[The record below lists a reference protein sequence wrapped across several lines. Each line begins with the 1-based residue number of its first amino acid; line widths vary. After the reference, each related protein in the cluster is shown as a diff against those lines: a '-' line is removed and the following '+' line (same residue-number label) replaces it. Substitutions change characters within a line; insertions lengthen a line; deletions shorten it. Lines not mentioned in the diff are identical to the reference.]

1 MRPYIIKSIHE
12 LHQLLALPK
21 PKHQLISVID
31 FSKIKCFDNERLESV
46 TYGFYCISLKK
57 NFKGKMQYGHQHY
70 DFDDGIMTFFAPG
83 QVVTTEIRDDW
94 ELEGYWL
101 VMHPDFI
108 QSSTL
113 AKEIK
118 HFQYF
123 SYAVNEALHL
133 AEDEEKAITLQLFN
147 IATESAK
154 PTDAFS
160 QPILIKHI
168 ELLLSYCD
176 RFYHRQFLTRKQAT
190 NDHLSKFELLLDDY
204 FDNSEYKGSSIPGV
218 SYFAEKL
225 NLSNNYLSDM
235 LRSITGQSAQQ
246 HIHEKLILK
255 AKELL
260 GSTELSV
267 SEIAYWL
274 GFEYPQSFS
283 KLFKNKTSTTPREF
297 RTILSKSS

>member
-1 MRPYIIKSIHE
+1 MRPYIIKSIQD

-31 FSKIKCFDNERLESV
+31 FSKIKCFDDMKLESV
-46 TYGFYCISLKK
+46 TYDFYCISLKK

-101 VMHPDFI
+101 VMHPEFI
-108 QSSTL
+108 QNSTL
-113 AKEIK
+113 AKEIR

-133 AEDEEKAITLQLFN
+133 AEDEEQAITLQLFN
-147 IATESAK
+147 IATENEK

-190 NDHLSKFELLLDDY
+190 NDHLSNFELLLDEY
-204 FDNSEYKGSSIPGV
+204 FNNYEYKGSSIPGV

-225 NLSNNYLSDM
+225 SLSSNYLSDM

-246 HIHEKLILK
+246 HIHDKLILK

-267 SEIAYWL
+267 SEIAYQL

-283 KLFKNKTSTTPREF
+283 KLFKNKTSKTPREF
-297 RTILSKSS
+297 RAILTKSS

>member
-1 MRPYIIKSIHE
+1 
-12 LHQLLALPK
+12 
-21 PKHQLISVID
+21 
-31 FSKIKCFDNERLESV
+31 
-46 TYGFYCISLKK
+46 
-57 NFKGKMQYGHQHY
+57 MQYGHQHY

-113 AKEIK
+113 AKEIR

-133 AEDEEKAITLQLFN
+133 AEDEEKAITLQLSN
-147 IATESAK
+147 IATESEK

-160 QPILIKHI
+160 QSILIKHI

-190 NDHLSKFELLLDDY
+190 NDHLSKFEILLDDY
-204 FDNSEYKGSSIPGV
+204 FNNSEYKGNSIPGV

-225 NLSNNYLSDM
+225 NLSNNYLTDM

-246 HIHEKLILK
+246 HIHEKLISK

-260 GSTELSV
+260 SSTELSV
-267 SEIAYWL
+267 SQIAYQL

-283 KLFKNKTSTTPREF
+283 KLFKNKTNKTPREF
-297 RTILSKSS
+297 RTFYN